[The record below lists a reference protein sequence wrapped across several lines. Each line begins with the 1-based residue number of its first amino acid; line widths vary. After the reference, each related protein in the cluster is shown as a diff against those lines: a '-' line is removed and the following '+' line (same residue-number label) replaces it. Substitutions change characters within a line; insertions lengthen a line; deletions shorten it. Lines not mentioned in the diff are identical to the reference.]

1 MEKTKNIEN
10 FLKKDRKEWDLK
22 ELKLRLK
29 EIKKLTQAEVEFADI
44 WETVMWTH

>member
-10 FLKKDRKEWDLK
+10 FLKKDRKEWNLM
-22 ELKLRLK
+22 EIKLRLK

-44 WETVMWTH
+44 WEIVMWTY